1 VADIPQVPDK
11 ARHHAR
17 SGKAATEIYRYLLP
31 TAKMFLAQP
40 AAPPP
45 FSLSPSLPPLL
56 FYNTFELVSQ
66 HDFKE

>member
-1 VADIPQVPDK
+1 
-11 ARHHAR
+11 
-17 SGKAATEIYRYLLP
+17 
-31 TAKMFLAQP
+31 MFLAQP

-45 FSLSPSLPPLL
+45 FSLSPSPLLL